1 MTREDLK
8 YANELNDCLEQLK
21 DLKVQFLNTFPQVNN
36 CGSSRLTDEVLAL
49 WKEANITV
57 LEQCIEQISQD
68 FEEL

>member
-1 MTREDLK
+1 MTREDLR
-8 YANELNDCLEQLK
+8 YANELNDCLDQLK
-21 DLKVQFLNTFPQVNN
+21 DLKAQFLKDFPQVNN

-49 WKEANITV
+49 WKEANTTV